1 MRLGKNV
8 AEVSAPLEQFVIKPL
23 VPLHIGHLDI
33 SYTNSALLMTIV
45 VALIMLLLVGAT
57 RRAALV
63 PGRLQSL
70 AELSYEFV
78 AGMVRENVGTD
89 GIEFFPLIFSI
100 FMFILFSNFLGLV
113 PYSFTVTGQVIV
125 TLALALFVF
134 ILATIVGFVRHGAH
148 FLSFFFPPGAPVFMA
163 PVLIPIEIISY
174 LSRPVSLSI
183 RLFANMMA
191 GHTMM
196 AVFAGFTITLG
207 LFGVLPIA
215 INVAMFALEMIVCAL
230 QAYVFTILTC
240 LYLRDA
246 IHLH

>member
-1 MRLGKNV
+1 M
-8 AEVSAPLEQFVIKPL
+8 AEVSAPLEQFVIRPL
-23 VPLHIGHLDI
+23 VPIHIGATDI

-45 VALIMLLLVGAT
+45 VALIMLLLVGGT

-70 AELSYEFV
+70 AEMAYEFV
-78 AGMVRENVGTD
+78 AGMVRENVGTE
-89 GIEFFPLIFSI
+89 GFEYFPLVFSI
-100 FMFILFSNFLGLV
+100 FMFVLFGNFLGLI
-113 PYSFTVTGQVIV
+113 PYSFTFTGQIVVTFALAIFVFLLV
-125 TLALALFVF
+125 TL
-134 ILATIVGFVRHGAH
+134 VGLIRHGFH
-148 FLSFFFPPGAPVFMA
+148 FFTFFFPTGAPVFMA
-163 PVLIPIEIISY
+163 PILVPIEVISY
-174 LSRPVSLSI
+174 MSRPVSLGI

-207 LFGVLPIA
+207 LFGFLPVA
-215 INVAMFALEMIVCAL
+215 INVAMFALEIIVCAL

>member
-1 MRLGKNV
+1 M
-8 AEVSAPLEQFVIKPL
+8 AEVSPALEQFVIKPL
-23 VPLHIGHLDI
+23 VPIHIGGIDI

-45 VALIMLLLVGAT
+45 VALILLLLVGAT
-57 RRAALV
+57 SRGALI
-63 PGRLQSL
+63 PGRLQSV

-78 AGMVRENVGTD
+78 VGMVRENVGHD
-89 GIEFFPLIFSI
+89 GIEYFPLVFSI
-100 FMFILFSNFLGLV
+100 FMFVLFSNFLGLV
-113 PYSFTVTGQVIV
+113 PYSFTVTGQIVVTFALAIFVFFLV
-125 TLALALFVF
+125 TLVAF
-134 ILATIVGFVRHGAH
+134 IRHGVH
-148 FLSFFFPPGAPVFMA
+148 FFTFFFPPGAPVFMA
-163 PVLIPIEIISY
+163 PVLVPIEIISY

-207 LFGVLPIA
+207 LFGFLPVA
-215 INVAMFALEMIVCAL
+215 INVAMFALEIIVCAL

>member
-1 MRLGKNV
+1 V

-23 VPLHIGHLDI
+23 VPIHIGSADL
-33 SYTNSALLMTIV
+33 SYTNSALMMTIV
-45 VALIMLLLVGAT
+45 VALIMLLLLGAT

-63 PGRLQSL
+63 PGRLQSA
-70 AELSYEFV
+70 AEMCYEFV
-78 AGMVRENVGTD
+78 ANMVRENVGTE
-89 GIEFFPLIFSI
+89 GIEYFPLVFSI
-100 FMFILFSNFLGLV
+100 FMFVLFGNFLGLI
-113 PYSFTVTGQVIV
+113 PYSFTFTGQIVVTFALAIFVFLLV
-125 TLALALFVF
+125 TLVAF
-134 ILATIVGFVRHGAH
+134 IKHGIH
-148 FLSFFFPPGAPVFMA
+148 FFTFFFPAGAPKVMA
-163 PVLIPIEIISY
+163 PVLIPIEVISY
-174 LSRPVSLSI
+174 MSRPVSLGI

-207 LFGVLPIA
+207 LFGFLPIA

-230 QAYVFTILTC
+230 QAYVFTILSC

>member
-1 MRLGKNV
+1 V
-8 AEVSAPLEQFVIKPL
+8 AEVSAPLEQFVVKPL
-23 VPLHIGHLDI
+23 VSLHIGSIDI
-33 SYTNSALLMTIV
+33 SYTNAALLMTIV
-45 VALIMLLLVGAT
+45 VAAVMLLLVGGT
-57 RRAALV
+57 RRGALV

-78 AGMVRENVGTD
+78 AGMIRENVGTE
-89 GIEFFPLIFSI
+89 GIVFFPLIFSI
-100 FMFILFSNFLGLV
+100 FMFVLFSNFLGLI
-113 PYSFTVTGQVIV
+113 PYSFTVTGQIV
-125 TLALALFVF
+125 VTFSLSIFVF
-134 ILATIVGFVRHGAH
+134 LLVTVVAFARHGVH
-148 FLSFFFPPGAPVFMA
+148 FFSFFFPPGAPVFMA
-163 PVLIPIEIISY
+163 PVLVPIEIISY

-207 LFGVLPIA
+207 IFGFLPIA
-215 INVAMFALEMIVCAL
+215 INVAMFALEIIVCAL

>member
-1 MRLGKNV
+1 M
-8 AEVSAPLEQFVIKPL
+8 AEVSPALEQFVIKPL
-23 VPLHIGHLDI
+23 VPIHIGGIDI
-33 SYTNSALLMTIV
+33 SYTNSALLMTII
-45 VALIMLLLVGAT
+45 VALIILLLVGAT
-57 RRAALV
+57 SRGALI
-63 PGRLQSL
+63 PGRLQSV

-78 AGMVRENVGTD
+78 VGMVRENVGHD
-89 GIEFFPLIFSI
+89 GIEYFPLVFSI
-100 FMFILFSNFLGLV
+100 FMFVLFSNFLGLV
-113 PYSFTVTGQVIV
+113 PYSFTVTGQIVVTFALAIFVFLLV
-125 TLALALFVF
+125 TLVAF
-134 ILATIVGFVRHGAH
+134 IRHGVH
-148 FLSFFFPPGAPVFMA
+148 FFTFFFPPGAPVFMA
-163 PVLIPIEIISY
+163 PVLVPIEIISY

-207 LFGVLPIA
+207 LFGFLPVA

>member
-1 MRLGKNV
+1 M

-23 VPLHIGHLDI
+23 VPLHIGGIDV

-57 RRAALV
+57 RRSALV
-63 PGRLQSL
+63 PGRLQSI

-78 AGMVRENVGTD
+78 ANMVRENIGSD
-89 GIEFFPLIFSI
+89 GIEFFPLIFAL

-113 PYSFTVTGQVIV
+113 PYSFTVTGQIIV

-134 ILATIVGFVRHGAH
+134 LLATVVAFVRHGTH
-148 FLSFFFPPGAPVFMA
+148 FFSFFFPPGAPMFMA

-215 INVAMFALEMIVCAL
+215 INVALFALEMIVCAL
-230 QAYVFTILTC
+230 QAYVFAILTC

>member
-1 MRLGKNV
+1 M
-8 AEVSAPLEQFVIKPL
+8 AEVSPALEQFVVKPL
-23 VPLHIGHLDI
+23 VPIHIGSLDI

-45 VALIMLLLVGAT
+45 VALILLLLVGAT
-57 RRAALV
+57 RRGALI
-63 PGRLQSL
+63 PTRLQSV

-78 AGMVRENVGTD
+78 AGMVRENVGHD
-89 GIEFFPLIFSI
+89 GIEYFPLVFSI
-100 FMFILFSNFLGLV
+100 FMFVLFSNFIGLV
-113 PYSFTVTGQVIV
+113 PYSFTVTGQIVVTFALAIFVFLLV
-125 TLALALFVF
+125 TLVAF
-134 ILATIVGFVRHGAH
+134 IRHGVH
-148 FLSFFFPPGAPVFMA
+148 FFTFFFPPGAPVFMA
-163 PVLIPIEIISY
+163 PVLVPIEIISY
-174 LSRPVSLSI
+174 LSRPVSLGI

-207 LFGVLPIA
+207 LFGFLPVA

>member
-1 MRLGKNV
+1 LGKNV

-23 VPLHIGHLDI
+23 VPIHIGSVDI

-45 VALIMLLLVGAT
+45 VALTMLLLLGTT

-70 AELSYEFV
+70 AELFYEFV
-78 AGMVRENVGTD
+78 GGMVRDNVGTE
-89 GIEFFPLIFSI
+89 GIEFFPLVFSI
-100 FMFILFSNFLGLV
+100 FMFVFFSNFLGLI
-113 PYSFTVTGQVIV
+113 PYSFTVTGQIV
-125 TLALALFVF
+125 VTFALALFVF
-134 ILATIVGFVRHGAH
+134 FLVTVVAFVRHGVH
-148 FLSFFFPPGAPVFMA
+148 FFSFFFPPGAPLVMA

-174 LSRPVSLSI
+174 LSRPVSLGI

-207 LFGVLPIA
+207 LFGFLPIA
-215 INVAMFALEMIVCAL
+215 INVAMFGLEIIVCAL